1 MKKFSRILSA
11 LCAAALALGM
21 LASCSSGKNPAGES
35 GTAGTASDLAY
46 VTGNGK
52 MTIGITYFAPMDY
65 FDEDGK
71 TLIGFDHDLAVE
83 VCKKLGVTP
92 VFQEITWSK
101 KEIELNAKTIDCI
114 WNGLTVDADRA
125 ANMALTSNYM
135 KNRQV
140 VVVKQDKAAQI
151 TSLESLSGMT
161 GAAEDGSAGEQVIK
175 GNASLAANYVSAE
188 TQSSALLEVKAGTS
202 DYCIIDSVMADSL
215 IKAEGSDY
223 ADLAIVEGLKLADDE
238 FYAAAFRKGSDLAA
252 KVSEIL
258 AELVKDGTVEKIAA
272 KYGLSDAIVK

>member
-1 MKKFSRILSA
+1 MKKFARILSA
-11 LCAAALALGM
+11 LCAAALSLGM
-21 LASCSSGKNPAGES
+21 LASCTSGNKPAGES
-35 GTAGTASDLAY
+35 GTTDASDLAY

-83 VCKKLGVTP
+83 VCKKLGVEP

-114 WNGLTVDADRA
+114 WNGLTVDSDRA

-140 VVVKQDKAAQI
+140 VVVKQDKAASI
-151 TSLESLSGMT
+151 TSLESLTGMA
-161 GAAEDGSAGEQVIK
+161 GAAEGDSAGEKIIM
-175 GNASLAANYVSAE
+175 NNPSLAANYVSAE

-215 IKAEGSDY
+215 IKSEGSDY
-223 ADLAIVEGLKLADDE
+223 ADLAIVEDLKLADDE

-252 KVSEIL
+252 KVSDIL